1 MPTRLLI
8 ASLALACSLSAGN
21 VVDQLSPQHAE
32 FVAKKSNAAQTAKE
46 HLEAATLHEERAAA
60 FTAKA
65 LRHEARAEELDKR
78 KAYNPMRQ
86 KWPAMVEG
94 PIERERH
101 LAMQARRA
109 ATESRQLAAKHRTA
123 AAAAHS

>member
-8 ASLALACSLSAGN
+8 ASLALACTLSAGN
-21 VVDQLSPQHAE
+21 VVDRLSPQHAE
-32 FVAKKSNAAQTAKE
+32 FVEKKSNAAQTAKE
-46 HLEAATLHEERAAA
+46 HLEAATLHDERAAA

-65 LRHEARAEELDKR
+65 VRHEERAAELDQR
-78 KAYNPMRQ
+78 KTYNPMRQ

-109 ATESRQLAAKHRTA
+109 AVESRQLAAKHRRA
-123 AAAAHS
+123 AADQS